1 MAVGPVNRG
10 ELWHGRSCGLRAAR
24 GVSPVRARLAA
35 MSPDD
40 HPHQDEA
47 DLRFEHDP
55 ACRTLP
61 GLFRELAVHY
71 PGLDEGETV
80 TLCHFF
86 FDGAGEHPSAPAD
99 PGRPPGGHG

>member
-1 MAVGPVNRG
+1 MAAGPVNRG
-10 ELWHGRSCGLRAAR
+10 KVWRGRLYGLRAAR

-35 MSPDD
+35 MSFDD

-47 DLRFEHDP
+47 DLRFEHAP
-55 ACRTLP
+55 ARTLP

>member
-1 MAVGPVNRG
+1 
-10 ELWHGRSCGLRAAR
+10 
-24 GVSPVRARLAA
+24 